1 MAGKG
6 KGRNVIL
13 PKIDNG
19 RNHEARAFKRGRSLG
34 GVPLTGGHHSKQKIQ
49 TRSTFDPSLPLTLEL
64 KHGGQL
70 HKVRLPTD
78 TLDKSKKYFVT
89 FTIDKAAT
97 AAAGLA
103 PNNTIEESSFE
114 EQNEDEYTTSY
125 VIPPPQIESRT

>member
-1 MAGKG
+1 MILGKG

-19 RNHEARAFKRGRSLG
+19 RNHEARAFKRRSG
-34 GVPLTGGHHSKQKIQ
+34 AGHHSKPKIQ

-78 TLDKSKKYFVT
+78 SLDKSKKYFVT
-89 FTIDKAAT
+89 FTIDKAAS
-97 AAAGLA
+97 GLA
-103 PNNTIEESSFE
+103 NNTIDESSFE
-114 EQNEDEYTTSY
+114 EQTEEEYTTSY
-125 VIPPPQIESRT
+125 VIPPPPQLESRT